1 VTLTR
6 QTRVLLAD
14 DHTIVAQGLI
24 SLLKEHFDLVGAVG
38 DGSLLLQEA
47 KRLRPDV
54 IVSDISMP
62 GMTGLEALR
71 QLKAERVE
79 ARVIFLTMHTDPELA
94 TEAIR
99 AGASGFLLKHSAGE
113 ELINAI
119 QQVLQDRIYL
129 TPMVTK
135 EVISRIGE
143 RPGDAGPQ
151 LTPRQLEILRLI
163 TEGRRMKE
171 IAAILDLSTRTV
183 EAHKYEIMRTLDV
196 QSTAELVRYAI
207 LHGVVP
213 A

>member
-1 VTLTR
+1 VVTR

-38 DGSLLLQEA
+38 DGTHLLQEA

-71 QLKAERVE
+71 QLKAERVG
-79 ARVIFLTMHTDPELA
+79 ARVIFLTMHTDPQLA

-113 ELINAI
+113 ELIDAI

-143 RPGDAGPQ
+143 RPADAAPQ
-151 LTPRQLEILRLI
+151 LTPRQIEILRLI

-171 IAAILDLSTRTV
+171 IAAMLDLSTRTV

-207 LHGVVP
+207 LHGLVS

>member
-1 VTLTR
+1 MTR

-14 DHTIVAQGLI
+14 DHTIVTQGLV

-38 DGSLLLQEA
+38 DGTLLLQEA

-71 QLKAERVE
+71 QLKAEHVE
-79 ARVIFLTMHTDPELA
+79 ARVIFLTMHTDPQLA

-99 AGASGFLLKHSAGE
+99 AGANGFLLKHSAGE
-113 ELINAI
+113 ELIDAI

-143 RPGDAGPQ
+143 RPVDAGPQ
-151 LTPRQLEILRLI
+151 LTARQREILRLI
-163 TEGRRMKE
+163 TDGRRMKE

-207 LHGVVP
+207 LHGLVS

>member
-1 VTLTR
+1 MTLTR

-143 RPGDAGPQ
+143 RPVDAGPQ
-151 LTPRQLEILRLI
+151 LTARQREILRLI
-163 TEGRRMKE
+163 TDGRRMKE